1 MHPEVNAKRMAVT
14 GSGPGQRGA
23 SWQGKTVLVTGGTRG
38 IGQQMVRQ
46 LIQAGARVVSTGQ
59 STGSVASAR
68 NASPTAEWI
77 ACDLADSRSRAAL
90 LEALQQHAL
99 DVVIH
104 NAGVQQER
112 AWAGTP
118 GLVDSVEISVAREID
133 INLMAPIELT
143 RQLLPA
149 LALRPDARI
158 VFVTSGLALAP
169 KSASPVYCATKAGL
183 RSFAKALRGQLRAC
197 GSSIQVIE
205 ALPPLVDTDMTR
217 GRGKGKISAEAAAR
231 KILAGVAA
239 GRPEVDVGMTRLLR
253 AIMRLSPALG
263 ETIMIGK

>member
-1 MHPEVNAKRMAVT
+1 MY
-14 GSGPGQRGA
+14 
-23 SWQGKTVLVTGGTRG
+23 WQEKNVLVTGGTRG
-38 IGQQMVRQ
+38 IGQEMVQQ
-46 LIQAGARVVSTGQ
+46 LTRAGASVVSTGQ
-59 STGSVASAR
+59 STNSVASACR
-68 NASPTAEWI
+68 EMPGAQWLV
-77 ACDLADSRSRAAL
+77 CDLADAGSRAAL
-90 LEALQQHAL
+90 LQALRQCPL

-112 AWAGTP
+112 HWVEPPGT
-118 GLVDSVEISVAREID
+118 VRMEEISVLREIE
-133 INLMAPIELT
+133 INLLAPLELT

-149 LALRPDARI
+149 LARRPEACL

-183 RSFAKALRGQLRAC
+183 RSFSKALRGQLRAA
-197 GSSIQVIE
+197 GSCIQVIE

-231 KILAGVAA
+231 EILAGVAA
-239 GRPEVDVGMTRLLR
+239 GKQEIDVGMTRLLR

-263 ETIMIGK
+263 EAIMIGK

>member
-1 MHPEVNAKRMAVT
+1 M
-14 GSGPGQRGA
+14 
-23 SWQGKTVLVTGGTRG
+23 VTGGTRG
-38 IGQQMVRQ
+38 IGQEMVRQ
-46 LIQAGARVVSTGQ
+46 LIRAGAGVMSTGQ
-59 STGSVASAR
+59 SSNSVACAR
-68 NASPTAEWI
+68 NEMPGAQWLV
-77 ACDLADSRSRAAL
+77 CDLAHPGSREAL
-90 LEALQQHAL
+90 LQWLRQRAL

-104 NAGVQQER
+104 NAAVQQER
-112 AWAGTP
+112 HWANAHRAGDADA
-118 GLVDSVEISVAREID
+118 LSVAREIE
-133 INLMAPIELT
+133 INLLAPIELT

-149 LALRPDARI
+149 LAPRPQARI

-239 GRPEVDVGMTRLLR
+239 GRPEIDVGMTRLLR

-263 ETIMIGK
+263 EAIMIGK